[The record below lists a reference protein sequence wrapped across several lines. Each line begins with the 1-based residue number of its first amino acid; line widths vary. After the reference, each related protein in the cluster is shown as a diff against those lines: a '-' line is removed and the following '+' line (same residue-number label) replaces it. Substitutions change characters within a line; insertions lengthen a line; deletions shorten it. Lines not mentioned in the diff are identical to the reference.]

1 MLIGSD
7 FDKIEFSFLGLDL
20 LEPNAFI
27 GDTLILI
34 TAITLGYKTKKINKQ
49 LVEINITIDLP
60 EVSSKYTTRYLVYG
74 NGDIRVQN
82 HYHPESNSI
91 PMLPRL
97 GIRFIYL

>member
-34 TAITLGYKTKKINKQ
+34 TAITLGYKTKKINKH
-49 LVEINITIDLP
+49 LPVFINWNFFFWWFGI
-60 EVSSKYTTRYLVYG
+60 G
-74 NGDIRVQN
+74 
-82 HYHPESNSI
+82 
-91 PMLPRL
+91 MFL
-97 GIRFIYL
+97 GGSGPLMFT